1 MASLPN
7 PKTVTY
13 EEWLRMSVTK
23 DAIEEVVDGKIS
35 IMPLN
40 KWDHTEIV
48 DNLRDALVP
57 QLERREFRVTTPDF
71 GLILRKAPL
80 TVRNPDLTVFR
91 RSTIVVHDGYVHSAP
106 LLFVEVMSR
115 SNRAKERMRL
125 RQDYASPGVPEY
137 WEVWPENRSIEVLNP
152 ENGLYQTCAVLTQGT
167 LKPREFPHVQV
178 DISTI
183 WPDRCFVAR

>member
-1 MASLPN
+1 M
-7 PKTVTY
+7 
-13 EEWLRMSVTK
+13 
-23 DAIEEVVDGKIS
+23 
-35 IMPLN
+35 
-40 KWDHTEIV
+40 
-48 DNLRDALVP
+48 
-57 QLERREFRVTTPDF
+57 
-71 GLILRKAPL
+71 
-80 TVRNPDLTVFR
+80 
-91 RSTIVVHDGYVHSAP
+91 VHDGYVHSAP
-106 LLFVEVMSR
+106 LLVVEVMSR